1 MFELCHD
8 IWDTVRVEKWKPN
21 EGSAMEH
28 VFANLMYDVCQVFG
42 VFREGS
48 KGRDIRARGSFW
60 RHQVFFNQ
68 RYNEIREIIDKDRV
82 FSEEQRRG
90 FFYKYEM
97 FYNQLMS
104 SPVFS
109 TLNREQ
115 VLERYLQF
123 ALPSFV
129 ALDVYKTFNPD
140 NENGFYYHIHHF
152 LLSEHCPVLEDSE
165 GDTFA
170 GAKAY
175 LRDYI
180 AELEFP
186 LKENIYPIKDYIKD
200 IRKNTGQ
207 INSWVILKINKC
219 IELYEGTLKET
230 VLNEIK
236 EKLNKLKAACLS
248 LNTLL
253 AFERK
258 TGLVKHLSSSYRY
271 LRLEERISDS
281 YYTALCQYIY
291 ESKHFD
297 ERVLGAL
304 LAECQ
309 QNTII
314 PVSVTIGKEAWQ
326 DVQVIW
332 DIIFNS
338 HDGEMFTE
346 LDLVQLMTNLKRS
359 PDAEMLEAYFI
370 FSKIIYSICIDDL
383 HEAERLLNNISSNKL
398 PFGYLPA
405 ACSMLKV
412 ALKIK
417 SKGKDIKNGELT
429 TGVNIM
435 LSCQSVFTDYVV
447 RHPDQE
453 QPEFL
458 LTECENNLQIMHVI
472 KQYNDMVRRIS
483 IFNELDFY
491 AVHPQSISGVLDEVE
506 YALGKINKRM
516 SLIEG
521 DVCSEKLAEI
531 IIDEKI
537 LTTRELNKTLVSY
550 LPEFT
555 LYNCILNLDYII
567 PYLKLPGEILIN
579 ISGLRANAEESERKR
594 KIITDAILMANIN
607 KGRIKSQEKDGG

>member
-1 MFELCHD
+1 
-8 IWDTVRVEKWKPN
+8 
-21 EGSAMEH
+21 MEH
-28 VFANLMYDVCQVFG
+28 AFANLMYDVCQVFG

-68 RYNEIREIIDKDRV
+68 RYNEIIEIIDKDRV

-109 TLNREQ
+109 TLSREQ
-115 VLERYLQF
+115 VLERYIQF

-129 ALDVYKTFNPD
+129 ALDVYKTFSPD
-140 NENGFYYHIHHF
+140 NEHGFYYHIHHF
-152 LLSEHCPVLEDSE
+152 LLSEHCPVMEDSE
-165 GDTFA
+165 RDTFA

-200 IRKNTGQ
+200 IRKNNGQ
-207 INSWVILKINKC
+207 INSWVVLKINKC
-219 IELYEGTLKET
+219 IELYEGTLKEAD
-230 VLNEIK
+230 LNEIK
-236 EKLNKLKAACLS
+236 EKLNKLKAAYLS
-248 LNTLL
+248 LNILL

-271 LRLEERISDS
+271 LRLEEGISDS

-297 ERVLGAL
+297 ERVLGTL
-304 LAECQ
+304 LVECQ
-309 QNTII
+309 KNTII
-314 PVSVTIGKEAWQ
+314 PVSVTIGEEAWQ
-326 DVQVIW
+326 DVHVIW
-332 DIIFNS
+332 DIVFNS
-338 HDGEMFTE
+338 HNGDMFTE

-359 PDAEMLEAYFI
+359 PDAEMLEEYFI
-370 FSKIIYSICIDDL
+370 YSKIIYNICINDL
-383 HEAERLLNNISSNKL
+383 EEAERLLNDTSSDKL

-405 ACSMLKV
+405 VYSMMKV
-412 ALKIK
+412 AFKIK
-417 SKGKDIKNGELT
+417 SKGKHIKNGELAT
-429 TGVNIM
+429 DVNII
-435 LSCQSVFTDYVV
+435 LSCQSIFIDYVV
-447 RHPDQE
+447 RHPDAE
-453 QPEFL
+453 RPTFL
-458 LTECENNLQIMHVI
+458 LTECENNLQIMHLI

-491 AVHPQSISGVLDEVE
+491 AIHPQSISGVLDEVE

-516 SLIEG
+516 SIIGE
-521 DVCSEKLAEI
+521 DVSSKILAKI
-531 IIDEKI
+531 IIEEKI
-537 LTTRELNKTLVSY
+537 LTVRELSKNLINY
-550 LPEFT
+550 LSEFT

-579 ISGLRANAEESERKR
+579 ISSLRANAEGSERKR
-594 KIITDAILMANIN
+594 KIITDAILMVNIIE
-607 KGRIKSQEKDGG
+607 GRIKSQENDGG

>member
-1 MFELCHD
+1 
-8 IWDTVRVEKWKPN
+8 
-21 EGSAMEH
+21 MEH
-28 VFANLMYDVCQVFG
+28 VFANLMYDVCQIFG
-42 VFREGS
+42 VFREGN

-60 RHQVFFNQ
+60 RHQSFFNQ
-68 RYNEIREIIDKDRV
+68 RYNEIIDIIDKDRV

-104 SPVFS
+104 CPVFT
-109 TLNREQ
+109 TLSREQ

-129 ALDVYKTFNPD
+129 ALDVYKTFSPH
-140 NENGFYYHIHHF
+140 NEHGFYYHIHHF

-165 GDTFA
+165 GDIFA

-200 IRKNTGQ
+200 IRKNNSQ

-230 VLNEIK
+230 VLNEVK
-236 EKLNKLKAACLS
+236 EKLNKLKAAYLS
-248 LNTLL
+248 LNILL

-271 LRLEERISDS
+271 IRLEEGISDS
-281 YYTALCQYIY
+281 YYMALCQYIY
-291 ESKHFD
+291 ESKLFD

-304 LAECQ
+304 LVECQ
-309 QNTII
+309 QNTIT

-338 HDGEMFTE
+338 HDGERFTE

-359 PDAEMLEAYFI
+359 SDAEMLEAYFI

-383 HEAERLLNNISSNKL
+383 HEAECLLNNISSNKL

-405 ACSMLKV
+405 ACNMLKV

-429 TGVNIM
+429 AGVNIM

-447 RHPDQE
+447 GHPGQE
-453 QPEFL
+453 RPEFL

-483 IFNELDFY
+483 IFNEMDFY
-491 AVHPQSISGVLDEVE
+491 AVHPQSISGVLDAVE

-550 LPEFT
+550 LSEFT
-555 LYNCILNLDYII
+555 LYNCILNLDYIV
-567 PYLKLPGEILIN
+567 PFLKLPGEILIN
-579 ISGLRANAEESERKR
+579 ISDLRANTEDSERKR
-594 KIITDAILMANIN
+594 KIITNAILMANIN
-607 KGRIKSQEKDGG
+607 KVRIKSQKNNGG